1 MAMGQT
7 GPRKMGVYE
16 GAGTVR
22 AQSRTVLGAVVLIA
36 AAAVL
41 LVLAV

>member
-1 MAMGQT
+1 MAMGQS
-7 GPRKMGVYE
+7 GPRKLGVYE

-22 AQSRTVLGAVVLIA
+22 AQSRTVLMGVAAVV

-41 LVLAV
+41 LVLVV